1 VNGPWFSL
9 NGELKPLGEATIGAD
24 DLAFAYGFGVYET
37 LKVRAGVV
45 HFAPLHEQRLWHSAA
60 ILHLEHPWKTGDFA
74 RFVQA
79 LVAANGVR
87 DANLKALLIGGNT
100 TSEARLYLMCL
111 NPLFPDRKNYSQGGS
126 AITWE
131 GERLYP
137 QAKSL
142 NMLTSFL
149 AYREAKNRGSY
160 DALLVNR
167 RGEATE
173 GTRTNLFVTDGHRIF
188 TPPASEVL
196 EGVTKLTV
204 QHVIREMGIE
214 LLERPLP
221 ALELSH
227 WSGVFLTSTS
237 TKVMPLALIDDKPVA
252 LSPVVRTL
260 MKAYDTFL
268 KRYQAGEVP
277 DDAIR

>member
-1 VNGPWFSL
+1 MNGPWFSF
-9 NGELKPLGEATIGAD
+9 NGELKTLDSATIGAD

-60 ILHLEHPWKTGDFA
+60 ILNLEHPWKTGDFA

-79 LVAANGVR
+79 LVAANGVS

-100 TSEARLYLMCL
+100 PSEARLYLMCL
-111 NPLFPDRKNYSQGGS
+111 NPLFPDRKNYSRGGS
-126 AITWE
+126 AITWV
-131 GERLYP
+131 GERAYP

-142 NMLTSFL
+142 NMLTSYL
-149 AYREAKNRGSY
+149 AYREAKTRGCY

-173 GTRTNLFVTDGHRIF
+173 GTRTNLFATDGHRIF

-214 LLERPLP
+214 LLESPLP
-221 ALELSH
+221 ASELTQ
-227 WSGVFLTSTS
+227 WAGAFLTSTS
-237 TKVMPLALIDDKPVA
+237 TKVMPLALIDGKPVA
-252 LSPVVRTL
+252 LSPLVKTL
-260 MKAYDTFL
+260 MKAYDGFL
-268 KRYQAGEVP
+268 KRYQAGEVA
-277 DDAIR
+277 DEAIR